1 MSKLL
6 PQLLGKTINAI
17 SYFQPKLAAKY
28 AVKLFSTPQKGEITA
43 GQKDFLSTAVQ
54 DSIIFEGISIKTYLW
69 GGSKE
74 TILLVHGWESNA
86 FRWKDL
92 IELLQKEDYNIV
104 AIDAPAHG
112 SSSNKI
118 FNAILYSEC
127 INVAVKTYKP
137 SVVIGHSIGATA
149 SIIAQENHNLPL
161 IEKNVLL
168 GAPSNLAISVKNY
181 ATFMGFNKIVTKAV
195 DAYYLKHFKQ
205 LPGFYCAENFY
216 KNNETR
222 GIIIHDKKD
231 KIISYREALD
241 IKRHYKNAELIKT
254 VGLGHRLKSEDVY
267 QHILEFLKT

>member
-6 PQLLGKTINAI
+6 PQLIGKTINTI
-17 SYFQPKLAAKY
+17 SYFQPKQAAKL

-43 GQKDFLSTAVQ
+43 DQKPFLNTAIQ
-54 DSIIFEGISIKTYLW
+54 DTITFENITIKTYLW
-69 GGSKE
+69 QGAKD

-86 FRWKDL
+86 FRWQDL
-92 IELLQKEDYNIV
+92 IELLQKEDYNII
-104 AIDAPAHG
+104 ALDAPAHG
-112 SSSNKI
+112 ASSGKI

-127 INVAVKTYKP
+127 INIAVKTYKP
-137 SVVIGHSIGATA
+137 SILIGHSIGATA
-149 SIIAQENHNLPL
+149 SIIAQENHNLPV

-181 ATFMGFNKIVTKAV
+181 ANFMGFNKIVTKAV
-195 DAYYLKHFKQ
+195 DAYYLKHFNQ
-205 LPGFYCAENFY
+205 LPGYYCAENFY

-241 IKRHYKNAELIKT
+241 INRHYKNAKLIKT
-254 VGLGHRLKSEDVY
+254 IGLGHRLKSNDVY
-267 QHILEFLKT
+267 QHILEFLKA

>member
-6 PQLLGKTINAI
+6 PQLLGKTINTI

-28 AVKLFSTPQKGEITA
+28 AVKLFSTPQKGQITEE
-43 GQKDFLSTAVQ
+43 QKPFLNTAIH
-54 DSIIFEGISIKTYLW
+54 DAITFDDITIKTYLW
-69 GGSKE
+69 GGSKD

-112 SSSNKI
+112 GSNNKI

-137 SVVIGHSIGATA
+137 SIVIGHSIGGTA
-149 SIIAQENHNLPL
+149 SIIAQENYDLPV
-161 IEKNVLL
+161 IKKNVLL

-181 ATFMGFNKIVTKAV
+181 ANFMGFNKIVTKAV
-195 DAYYLKHFKQ
+195 DTYYLKHFKQ

-216 KNNETR
+216 KNNDTQ

-241 IKRHYKNAELIKT
+241 IKRYYKNAELIKT
-254 VGLGHRLKSEDVY
+254 IGLGHRLKSNDVY
-267 QHILEFLKT
+267 QHILEFLKA